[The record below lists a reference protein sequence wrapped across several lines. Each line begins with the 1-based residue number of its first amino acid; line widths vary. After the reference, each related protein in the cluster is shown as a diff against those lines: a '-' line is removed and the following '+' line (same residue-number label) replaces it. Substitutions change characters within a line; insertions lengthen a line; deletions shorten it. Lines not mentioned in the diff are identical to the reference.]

1 MTISN
6 LFIQK
11 AIDICDKSNFLYI
24 NNYDDH
30 ISYIYKYNII
40 KIYPERISVLYISD
54 NKNHE
59 EEIIKISDFRCY
71 ENIID
76 EYITPLDES

>member
-11 AIDICDKSNFLYI
+11 AIDICDKSNFLCI
-24 NNYDDH
+24 NNHDDH

-40 KIYPERISVLYISD
+40 KIYPERISVLCISD

-76 EYITPLDES
+76 EYITSLDES